1 MRISLTITMLF
12 FYHFSV
18 LLKVKKMS
26 LSALMTVFVNGIIRR
41 SQGVFFYY
49 FLLASPQRQGHHNSV
64 NQLP

>member
-1 MRISLTITMLF
+1 MRISLTIIMLF

-26 LSALMTVFVNGIIRR
+26 LSTLMNVFVNGIIRR

-49 FLLASPQRQGHHNSV
+49 FLSASPQRQGHHNSV